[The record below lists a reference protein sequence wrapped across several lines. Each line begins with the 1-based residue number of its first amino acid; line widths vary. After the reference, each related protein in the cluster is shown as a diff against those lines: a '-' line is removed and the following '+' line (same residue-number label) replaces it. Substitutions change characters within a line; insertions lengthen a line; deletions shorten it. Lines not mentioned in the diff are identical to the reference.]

1 MFYYDDIMRCRRA
14 TCAGLLL
21 LWLTGC
27 SSHKPI
33 LYPNAHLQSV
43 GEETSKQDIAGC
55 RDIAKEAGASSG
67 SGKTGAVAGH
77 TAIGAGTGAASGAVG
92 GAIVGSPG
100 TGAAVGAASGA
111 VFGFLG
117 GLFSPSQPD
126 PTYVNIVNRCLAER
140 GYEVA
145 GWK

>member
-1 MFYYDDIMRCRRA
+1 MRAETRYQMLV
-14 TCAGLLL
+14 AGALSLALLS
-21 LWLTGC
+21 C
-27 SSHKPI
+27 SGPQPI

-43 GEETSKQDIAGC
+43 GEDTSKHDIAGC
-55 RDIAKEAGASSG
+55 REMAKEAGASSG
-67 SGKTGAVAGH
+67 SGKGGTMAGR
-77 TAIGAGTGAASGAVG
+77 TAAGAGTGAASGAVG
-92 GAIVGSPG
+92 GAIVGSAG

-117 GLFSPSQPD
+117 GLFTPAPPD
-126 PTYVNIVNRCLAER
+126 PTYVNVVNRCLTER

>member
-1 MFYYDDIMRCRRA
+1 MRAGTRCQVLVAGILSFA
-14 TCAGLLL
+14 TLS
-21 LWLTGC
+21 C
-27 SSHKPI
+27 SGSKPI

-43 GEETSKQDIAGC
+43 GEDTSKQDIAGC
-55 RDIAKEAGASSG
+55 RVIAKEAGASSG

-77 TAIGAGTGAASGAVG
+77 TAVGAGTGAASGAVG
-92 GAIVGSPG
+92 GAIAGSPG

>member
-1 MFYYDDIMRCRRA
+1 M
-14 TCAGLLL
+14 GLTKLVCTAV
-21 LWLTGC
+21 WLFVLISC

-43 GEETSKQDIAGC
+43 GEETSKQDIAKC
-55 RDIAKEAGASSG
+55 RDIAKEAGASGS
-67 SGKTGAVAGH
+67 SGKGGAVAGR
-77 TAIGAGTGAASGAVG
+77 TAVGGGAGAASGAVG
-92 GAIVGSPG
+92 GAIAGSPG
-100 TGAAVGAASGA
+100 IGAAVGAATGA
-111 VFGFLG
+111 TFGFLG

-126 PTYVNIVNRCLAER
+126 PAYVGIVNRCLAEQ

>member
-1 MFYYDDIMRCRRA
+1 MR
-14 TCAGLLL
+14 AGTLYQVLVAGGL
-21 LWLTGC
+21 FFLMLSC
-27 SSHKPI
+27 SGPKPI

-43 GEETSKQDIAGC
+43 GEDTSKQDIAVC
-55 RDIAKEAGASSG
+55 REIAKEAGASSG
-67 SGKTGAVAGH
+67 AGKGGTVAGH
-77 TAIGAGTGAASGAVG
+77 TAVGAGTGAASGAVG
-92 GAIVGSPG
+92 GAIVGSAG

-117 GLFSPSQPD
+117 GLFTPSQPD
-126 PTYVNIVNRCLAER
+126 PAYVNIVNRCLTER

>member
-1 MFYYDDIMRCRRA
+1 MIYDGGMRWTIS
-14 TCAGLLL
+14 TCIIACLLGLV
-21 LWLTGC
+21 GC
-27 SSHKPI
+27 SSPKPI

-43 GEETSKQDIAGC
+43 GEDTSKQDIEGC
-55 RDIAKEAGASSG
+55 REIAKETGASSG
-67 SGKTGAVAGH
+67 SGKGGTVAGH
-77 TAIGAGTGAASGAVG
+77 TAVGAGTGAASGAVG
-92 GAIVGSPG
+92 GAIAGSAG

-126 PTYVNIVNRCLAER
+126 PAYVNIVTRCLAER

>member
-1 MFYYDDIMRCRRA
+1 M
-14 TCAGLLL
+14 LS
-21 LWLTGC
+21 C
-27 SSHKPI
+27 SGPKPI

-43 GEETSKQDIAGC
+43 GEETSKHDIEGC
-55 RDIAKEAGASSG
+55 RELAKEAGASSG
-67 SGKTGAVAGH
+67 SGKGGTVAGH
-77 TAIGAGTGAASGAVG
+77 TAVGAGTGAASGAVG
-92 GAIVGSPG
+92 GAIVGSAG

-117 GLFSPSQPD
+117 GLFTPSQPD
-126 PTYVNIVNRCLAER
+126 PAYVYVVNRCLTER

>member
-1 MFYYDDIMRCRRA
+1 MVFYDDGMRY
-14 TCAGLLL
+14 TKSICAVACLLGLI
-21 LWLTGC
+21 GC
-27 SSHKPI
+27 SSHKPV

-43 GEETSKQDIAGC
+43 GEETSKQDVAGC
-55 RDIAKEAGASSG
+55 REIAKEAGASSG

>member
-1 MFYYDDIMRCRRA
+1 MRI
-14 TCAGLLL
+14 TK
-21 LWLTGC
+21 LTYFVVCLFAFTAC

-43 GEETSKQDIAGC
+43 DEETSKRDIAGC
-55 RDIAKEAGASSG
+55 REIAKEAGASTG
-67 SGKTGAVAGH
+67 SGKGGAVAGQ
-77 TAIGAGTGAASGAVG
+77 TAVGAGSGAASGAVG

-100 TGAAVGAASGA
+100 IGTAVGAASGA

-117 GLFSPSQPD
+117 GLLSPSQPN
-126 PTYVNIVNRCLAER
+126 PAYVSIVNRCLAER

>member
-1 MFYYDDIMRCRRA
+1 MSRKSVYAIVCLL
-14 TCAGLLL
+14 GLM
-21 LWLTGC
+21 GC
-27 SSHKPI
+27 SSHRPI

-43 GEETSKQDIAGC
+43 GEETSKQDIADC
-55 RDIAKEAGASSG
+55 REIAKEAGASAG
-67 SGKTGAVAGH
+67 PGKGGALAGR
-77 TAIGAGTGAASGAVG
+77 TAVGAGTGAASGAVG
-92 GAIVGSPG
+92 GAIVGSAG
-100 TGAAVGAASGA
+100 TGAAIGAASGA

-126 PTYVNIVNRCLAER
+126 AAYVNIVNRCLAER

>member
-1 MFYYDDIMRCRRA
+1 MGVTQL
-14 TCAGLLL
+14 TCLVFCLFA
-21 LWLTGC
+21 LTAC

-43 GEETSKQDIAGC
+43 DEETSKHDIAGC
-55 RDIAKEAGASSG
+55 REIAKEAGASTG
-67 SGKTGAVAGH
+67 SGKTGAVAGQ
-77 TAIGAGTGAASGAVG
+77 TAVGAGSGAASGAVG

-100 TGAAVGAASGA
+100 MGTAVGAASGA

-117 GLFSPSQPD
+117 GLFSPSQPN
-126 PTYVNIVNRCLAER
+126 PAYVNIVNRCLAER